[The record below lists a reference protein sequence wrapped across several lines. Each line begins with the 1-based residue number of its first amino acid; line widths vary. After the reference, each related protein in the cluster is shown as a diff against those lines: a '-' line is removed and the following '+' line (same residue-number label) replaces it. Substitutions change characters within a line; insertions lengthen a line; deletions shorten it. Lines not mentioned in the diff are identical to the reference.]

1 VLRERFLER
10 VDTELGA
17 KRVRQSPRQHR
28 TAHPVH
34 DHHQVEKAFGHRD
47 VGDVRAPH
55 LIDPLDR
62 DPTKQIRVDL
72 VRRCRF
78 AGVWSLVDRH
88 QPHQPH
94 QALHPFA
101 VHHVALG
108 RQPRRHAARAVIG
121 PGQILPVDQHHDRKI
136 RLADLGRPPVDRRA
150 RYRQQSALL

>member
-1 VLRERFLER
+1 MWTCSLPMTPAIDDRLTIDPPPLATIAGIAYLMPKNTPVAFTPVLGERFLER
-10 VDTELGA
+10 VDTKLGA

-34 DHHQVEKAFGHRD
+34 DHYQIEKAFGHRD

-94 QALHPFA
+94 
-101 VHHVALG
+101 
-108 RQPRRHAARAVIG
+108 
-121 PGQILPVDQHHDRKI
+121 
-136 RLADLGRPPVDRRA
+136 
-150 RYRQQSALL
+150 